1 MTSHDS
7 ASDVTSSPVTS
18 RKAGVR
24 PCETCGES
32 KNDGRRECGKC
43 RIARYRSDPAK
54 AERSREASRRWKG
67 QEYARQLAA
76 WNQRQKEATS

>member
-1 MTSHDS
+1 MQDPSP
-7 ASDVTSSPVTS
+7 DVTGVSVTS

-24 PCETCGES
+24 PCETCGEA

-43 RIARYRSDPAK
+43 RIARYRADPEK

-76 WNQRQKEATS
+76 WNQRQEVATR